1 MWDILIRGG
10 TVYDG
15 SEKDGFAA
23 DVAVSEG
30 VIAAIGPHLNGD
42 AAREIDARGMAVTP
56 GFIDVHRHGDLAALR
71 PGFGEIELRQGLTTV
86 VNGNCGMSAAPFGP
100 AHRREILD
108 YLSPIIGQGDAPTHT
123 VAAYRAA
130 LPPLPLNVGTLVG
143 GGVLRA
149 DAAGLA
155 DGPLSDD
162 QYRQLHRQMEAALSD
177 GALGVSLGLGYAPEC
192 YYTTDELIRALAPL
206 RDTAIPL
213 TVHTRDEG
221 THVDKSVAEMLT
233 VARALR
239 CPLHISHLKA
249 IGRANWG
256 QKIPA
261 VLQMLEEARRDGMD
275 VSWDVYPYTAG
286 STQLL
291 HVLPPEVLQGGAEA
305 ICRRLADPAC
315 RDHVKQ
321 RLQTAEDYNNIV
333 ALMGWENIYLTSLQK
348 AEHQPFIGKSVAEIA
363 AIQGKPEADC
373 AFDLLIAEGGDIA
386 MVDFIAAEEDIA
398 AILRSSAVSVISDST
413 YPTAGRP
420 HPRLYGAFVR
430 AIEKYVAQDRVL
442 TLPQAIHRMTA
453 APAAAL
459 HLQGRGALRPGF
471 AADINI
477 FDPKRLHETGT
488 YAHPAQFPTGMDTVV
503 VNGAI
508 VLRRGALTGAKP
520 GKIL

>member
-15 SEKDGFAA
+15 WEKDGFAA

-86 VNGNCGMSAAPFGP
+86 INGNCGMSAAPARPGR
-100 AHRREILD
+100 RREILD
-108 YLSPIIGQGDAPTHT
+108 YLAPILGRGEAPTPT
-123 VAAYRAA
+123 MAAYRAA

-149 DAAGLA
+149 DAAGFA
-155 DGPLSDD
+155 SGPLSDG
-162 QYRQLHRQMEAALSD
+162 QYRHIHRQMEAALSE

-206 RDTAIPL
+206 RGTDIPL

-221 THVDKSVAEMLT
+221 TNVDKSVAEMLA

-256 QKIPA
+256 KKIPA
-261 VLQMLEEARRDGMD
+261 VLSMLENARRQGLD
-275 VSWDVYPYTAG
+275 VTWDVYPYTAG

-333 ALMGWENIYLTSLQK
+333 ALMGWENIYLTSLRLP
-348 AEHQPFIGKSVAEIA
+348 ENQPLIGKSVAEIA

-398 AILRSSAVSVISDST
+398 AILRSSAVSLISDST

-420 HPRLYGAFVR
+420 HPRLYGTFVR
-430 AIEKYVAQDRVL
+430 AIEKYAVQDRVL

-459 HLQGRGALRPGF
+459 HLQGRGELRPGF

-477 FDPKRLHETGT
+477 FDPLRLHETGT
-488 YAHPAQFPTGMDTVV
+488 YAHPAQFPTGMDTVM

-508 VLRRGALTGAKP
+508 VLRRGALTDAKP
-520 GKIL
+520 GNIL